1 MRRHWQHLLFAAFL
15 LPAAIAAAPAEKI
28 GISPKLPGWRFS
40 NGPEFPGASG
50 SANYS
55 GGGIMLDGD
64 FSRGGN
70 YVGVFHEVSNP
81 DFNELRFRIK
91 ASVEQLAV
99 RFRDSKGQ
107 VHQHFISVGLD
118 SPGWIELA
126 VPVAGSPRH
135 HWGGANDGILRGPVT
150 EIGFVVHKDHFDRPK
165 GRAAIRDVRLCRND
179 TPPQV
184 PLDIAKFDASKA
196 TVNGQAS
203 IRKEKDALIIE
214 IPGGQ
219 SFTWPGV
226 NLKPQNGGSYFDL
239 SGGSVLAMD
248 VTNLA
253 GYPATFRCQIEN
265 LGADGREF
273 CVKGGRGFEAG
284 ETATMRIRF
293 YRDGI
298 APDDVVFEGVLNPF
312 EGLRGANNLDVKKVT
327 NIMLF
332 EHSPARDL
340 KFAVRNIRLEEPW
353 KGVSDAVRSAKT
365 FYPAIDVYGQYK
377 HKEWNGKTHSDAEL
391 AAAFEAEKRDSRRRC
406 PAAA

>member
-15 LPAAIAAAPAEKI
+15 LPAADRRRPRPKKSAYHRNSPAGASATVRNSPAPRGARTTPAAASCSTETSAEAAI
-28 GISPKLPGWRFS
+28 TS
-40 NGPEFPGASG
+40 
-50 SANYS
+50 
-55 GGGIMLDGD
+55 
-64 FSRGGN
+64 
-70 YVGVFHEVSNP
+70 GVFHEVSNP

-184 PLDIAKFDASKA
+184 PLDITKFDASKA

-219 SFTWPGV
+219 SFT
-226 NLKPQNGGSYFDL
+226 
-239 SGGSVLAMD
+239 
-248 VTNLA
+248 
-253 GYPATFRCQIEN
+253 
-265 LGADGREF
+265 
-273 CVKGGRGFEAG
+273 
-284 ETATMRIRF
+284 
-293 YRDGI
+293 
-298 APDDVVFEGVLNPF
+298 
-312 EGLRGANNLDVKKVT
+312 
-327 NIMLF
+327 
-332 EHSPARDL
+332 
-340 KFAVRNIRLEEPW
+340 
-353 KGVSDAVRSAKT
+353 
-365 FYPAIDVYGQYK
+365 
-377 HKEWNGKTHSDAEL
+377 
-391 AAAFEAEKRDSRRRC
+391 C
-406 PAAA
+406 PA

>member
-165 GRAAIRDVRLCRND
+165 GRAAW
-179 TPPQV
+179 
-184 PLDIAKFDASKA
+184 KFCW
-196 TVNGQAS
+196 Q
-203 IRKEKDALIIE
+203 R
-214 IPGGQ
+214 
-219 SFTWPGV
+219 
-226 NLKPQNGGSYFDL
+226 
-239 SGGSVLAMD
+239 
-248 VTNLA
+248 
-253 GYPATFRCQIEN
+253 
-265 LGADGREF
+265 
-273 CVKGGRGFEAG
+273 
-284 ETATMRIRF
+284 
-293 YRDGI
+293 
-298 APDDVVFEGVLNPF
+298 
-312 EGLRGANNLDVKKVT
+312 
-327 NIMLF
+327 
-332 EHSPARDL
+332 
-340 KFAVRNIRLEEPW
+340 
-353 KGVSDAVRSAKT
+353 
-365 FYPAIDVYGQYK
+365 
-377 HKEWNGKTHSDAEL
+377 
-391 AAAFEAEKRDSRRRC
+391 
-406 PAAA
+406 

>member
-1 MRRHWQHLLFAAFL
+1 MRRHWHYLLFAAFL
-15 LPAAIAAAPAEKI
+15 LPAAIAAAPTEKI

-40 NGPEFPGASG
+40 NGPEYPGASG

-55 GGGIMLDGD
+55 GGGIMLNGD
-64 FSRGGN
+64 FSRGGS

-91 ASVEQLAV
+91 ASVKQLAV

-150 EIGFVVHKDHFDRPK
+150 EIGFVVHKDHFNRPK

-184 PLDIAKFDASKA
+184 PLDIAKFDASKT

-332 EHSPARDL
+332 ERSPA
-340 KFAVRNIRLEEPW
+340 
-353 KGVSDAVRSAKT
+353 
-365 FYPAIDVYGQYK
+365 
-377 HKEWNGKTHSDAEL
+377 
-391 AAAFEAEKRDSRRRC
+391 
-406 PAAA
+406 